1 MKRSRQILRWGVAL
15 VMLLSVGTARA
26 DRPTLSAYFSK
37 DSVEVGDQFEYVI
50 EIEKDRATE
59 IGIPDFDG
67 NPTPDDIKKR
77 AENLLHISQ
86 FTAYDS
92 DNLELV
98 EDYAIDTLRVEGRRL
113 HLRKRYKLAVMETG
127 DMHLRP
133 SILYF
138 EKNRELPDTVYAR
151 DTLTLS
157 VKRYEDLD
165 TISFLVA
172 DPTSQQGFKVDSLM
186 AAQQLRTDGINT
198 QKDLPFRFMEV
209 RDYVIYGI
217 IALLILSLIIWLIA
231 TLLYRHMRKRETQ
244 VRVMPKIAPHI
255 VANKALVELHNRKL
269 WQNGKYKQY
278 YTALTSIIR
287 VYISERWS
295 ISALEYT
302 TDEIIEALADVDIP
316 RDSRMA
322 LVVLLRTADMVKFA
336 KAEPEAAENE
346 ENYLRAYYFVENTK
360 VIDIERVEGKEDITI
375 ETKIGE

>member
-1 MKRSRQILRWGVAL
+1 MKRSRQILRWGVTL

-322 LVVLLRTADMVKFA
+322 LVALLRTADMVKFA

-360 VIDIERVEGKEDITI
+360 VIDIEKVEGKEDITI

>member
-255 VANKALVELHNRKL
+255 VANKALVELQNRKL

>member
-15 VMLLSVGTARA
+15 VMLLSVGAARA

-67 NPTPDDIKKR
+67 NPTPEDIKKR

-92 DNLELV
+92 DNLELI
-98 EDYAIDTLRVEGRRL
+98 EDYNIDTLKVEGRRL

-138 EKNRELPDTVYAR
+138 EKNRELPDTIYAR
-151 DTLTLS
+151 ETLTLS
-157 VKRYEDLD
+157 VRRYEDLD
-165 TISFLVA
+165 TLSFLVA
-172 DPTSQQGFKVDSLM
+172 DPASQQGFRVDSLL
-186 AAQQLRTDGINT
+186 AAKQLRTEGITT
-198 QKDLPFRFMEV
+198 QKDLPFRFKEI

-217 IALLILSLIIWLIA
+217 IAVLILSLIVWLVA

-269 WQNGKYKQY
+269 WQNGKFKQY

-287 VYISERWS
+287 VYISERWD

-322 LVVLLRTADMVKFA
+322 LVAMLRTADMVKFA
-336 KAEPEAAENE
+336 KAEPEAEENE

-360 VIDIERVEGKEDITI
+360 VIDAEKVEGKEDITI